1 MSSYLIFLCCLFC
14 LLLNLFSY
22 QKKKRELQEEKEEIS
37 KREDEITKREEEI
50 LKEKKNS
57 EEV

>member
-1 MSSYLIFLCCLFC
+1 MSSDLIFLCCLFC

-37 KREDEITKREEEI
+37 KREDDITKKENEI
-50 LKEKKNS
+50 LKDKKNS
-57 EEV
+57 EKV